1 VEETLEEVHPGT
13 GPCLLN
19 SSDMLL
25 CSLCSMVNVPQILC
39 CVMGNRIFH
48 DSGKDMQLSTASL
61 RDVAQLSQTL
71 ITPQENTREQVNEA
85 EAACAE

>member
-1 VEETLEEVHPGT
+1 
-13 GPCLLN
+13 
-19 SSDMLL
+19 
-25 CSLCSMVNVPQILC
+25 
-39 CVMGNRIFH
+39 MGNRIFH